1 MPGSTEHRYWFA
13 SSIRFGNLMTAFLK
27 KTLLLLATAGF
38 ITTVLFLCL
47 GYIVSWHAS
56 SPEQADIIIVLG
68 GDDGLRVR
76 KGAELYHAGFAEH
89 LLLTGLDSRYYRPG
103 KLNWRERKL
112 IALGVPRKAINVDIV
127 SKSTWEEA
135 ANTLASMHTN
145 GWERALVISD
155 PPHMLRLQHTW
166 NKTFKG
172 SSKQFVLIAT
182 SPEWWHPL
190 LWWNNET
197 SCRFV
202 LSEIKKNL
210 YYAVM
215 YY

>member
-1 MPGSTEHRYWFA
+1 
-13 SSIRFGNLMTAFLK
+13 MTAFLK
-27 KTLLLLATAGF
+27 KTLALLATSA
-38 ITTVLFLCL
+38 FLTAMIFLGL
-47 GYIVSWHAS
+47 GYIVSWPAA
-56 SPEQADIIIVLG
+56 SPEKADVIIVLG
-68 GDDGLRVR
+68 GDDGLRVS
-76 KGAELYHAGFAEH
+76 KGAELYHAGFADD

-112 IALGVPRKAINVDIV
+112 ISLGIPGEAIHVDII
-127 SKSTWEEA
+127 STSTWEEA
-135 ANTLASMHTN
+135 ANTLSAMNKN
-145 GWERALVISD
+145 GWQRALVISD

-166 NKTFKG
+166 TNVFTG
-172 SSKQFVLIAT
+172 SSKRFVLIAT
-182 SPEWWHPL
+182 EPEWWHPL

-197 SCRFV
+197 SSRFV